1 MLNHNFLR
9 PAFLEIDLDAL
20 AYNCRNIKKKLGKNV
35 EMLAVVKADGYGH
48 GAYLSS
54 KTFLQN
60 GASSLGVA
68 IIEEGI
74 ELREKRIQAP
84 ILVLYPED
92 SGREKFVV
100 DYNLEQLVC
109 NYEAALALNKM
120 AQMKNKK
127 VNVYLEVDTGL
138 GRYGLRPEETIKL
151 AVKLQNLK
159 NLSLKGVI
167 SHFSMADSKD
177 TVFTKTQ
184 LQLFKKTVGNLE
196 KRKINFPIQ
205 SMANSAAVLN
215 LPGSYFNQ
223 VRVGHLLYGLYPSG
237 SRSVAVKPAMGLKSK
252 IAFVKEVSKNF
263 PVSYGATYYTSKPS
277 RIGTIPLGYADG
289 YSWLLS
295 NKALVLVKNKKVP
308 VVGRVCMDA
317 FMIDLT
323 TTPEAKIG
331 DEVVLIGKQGKQ
343 EITVY
348 DVSQWIGTS
357 TYEVINRMGKRLP
370 VVYLQNSKRII
381 LNAKT

>member
-20 AYNCRNIKKKLGKNV
+20 AFNCRNIKKKLGKNV
-35 EMLAVVKADGYGH
+35 ELLAVVKADGYGH

-74 ELREKRIQAP
+74 ELREKKIQAP
-84 ILVLYPED
+84 ILVVYPED
-92 SGREKFVV
+92 NGREKLIV
-100 DYNLEQLVC
+100 DYNLEQVIC
-109 NYEAALALNKM
+109 SYEAALALNRM
-120 AQMKNKK
+120 AQKKNKK
-127 VNVYLEVDTGL
+127 VNIYLEVDTGL
-138 GRYGLRPEETIKL
+138 GRYGLTPEETIKL
-151 AVKLQNLK
+151 AAKVQNLK
-159 NLSLKGVI
+159 HLTLKGII
-167 SHFSMADSKD
+167 SHFSMSDSKN
-177 TVFTKTQ
+177 TAFTKTQ
-184 LQLFKKTVGNLE
+184 LQLFKRTVANLE

-215 LPGSYFNQ
+215 LPESYFNQ
-223 VRVGHLLYGLYPSG
+223 VRVGHLLYGLYPSV
-237 SRSVAVKPAMGLKSK
+237 SRSVSVRPAMRLQSK
-252 IAFVKEVSKNF
+252 IAFIKEVSKNF
-263 PVSYGATYYTSKPS
+263 PVSYGATYYTSKSS
-277 RIGTIPLGYADG
+277 RIGTVPLGYADG

-308 VVGRVCMDA
+308 VIGRICMDA

-323 TTPEAKIG
+323 TVPEAKVG
-331 DEVVLIGKQGKQ
+331 DEIVLIGKQGKQ
-343 EITVY
+343 EITIY

-370 VVYLQNSKRII
+370 VVYLQNSKRIL
-381 LNAKT
+381 LNAKA